1 MIINRYFV
9 EKRCDMDL
17 KAVKLEVIQKIMNV
31 STGSLLE
38 KIDKLLEEE
47 MIVGYTAK
55 GEPLT
60 KKDYNLWLEK
70 AEQQI
75 ASGDYTTQEDL
86 KREAK
91 NW

>member
-1 MIINRYFV
+1 
-9 EKRCDMDL
+9 MDL
-17 KAVKLEVIQKIMNV
+17 KAVKLEVMQKIMNV
-31 STGSLLE
+31 STESLLE

-55 GEPLT
+55 GAPLT
-60 KKDYNLWLEK
+60 KKDYNLRLEK

-75 ASGDYTTQEDL
+75 ASGDYLSQEDL
-86 KREAK
+86 EKEAE

>member
-1 MIINRYFV
+1 
-9 EKRCDMDL
+9 MDL
-17 KAVKLEVIQKIMNV
+17 KAVKLEVMRKIMNV
-31 STGSLLE
+31 TTESLLK
-38 KIDKLLEEE
+38 KIDNLLEQE

-60 KKDYNLWLEK
+60 KKDYNLRLEK

-75 ASGDYTTQEDL
+75 ASGDYTTQEDFE
-86 KREAK
+86 KEAE

>member
-1 MIINRYFV
+1 
-9 EKRCDMDL
+9 MDL
-17 KAVKLEVIQKIMNV
+17 KAVKLEVMQKIMNV
-31 STGSLLE
+31 TTESLLK
-38 KIDKLLEEE
+38 KIDNLLEEE

-60 KKDYNLWLEK
+60 KKDYNLRLEK
-70 AEQQI
+70 AEQQM

-86 KREAK
+86 EKEAE

>member
-1 MIINRYFV
+1 
-9 EKRCDMDL
+9 MDI
-17 KAVKLEVIQKIMNV
+17 KAVKLNVMQKIMNV
-31 STGSLLE
+31 STEALLE
-38 KIDKLLEEE
+38 KIDRLLEEE

-60 KKDYNLWLEK
+60 KKDYNLRLEK

-75 ASGDYTTQEDL
+75 ASGDYLTQEDL
-86 KREAK
+86 EKEAE